1 MKLCHMI
8 GYYYGKQISMELMLH
23 YEPLEDVLIN
33 NLLDCKLV
41 RDRLIIGGVGR
52 GGGQTPEPAIK
63 GDKI

>member
-1 MKLCHMI
+1 
-8 GYYYGKQISMELMLH
+8 MELMLH

-41 RDRLIIGGVGR
+41 RDGLTIGGVGR